1 MVTVRD
7 GTVMTTI
14 IDRNN
19 SKKYIDLYKKDKLEV
34 MYITLGEGT
43 ARGDILD
50 YLGLEA
56 SEKMVIFNFVQQHDW
71 MLTKKDLQRK
81 LQIDAPGEG
90 IAFLVPLSSIGGKRT
105 LQFLLDRQELPESE
119 ESTLKD
125 TTYELIVA
133 IADQENLEMVMDA
146 ARGAGAYGGTVI
158 HAKGTGMEYAEK
170 YLGVTIAAEK
180 AMIFIVTK
188 KDQKNSIMKA
198 IMEQAGMQTPAKTI
212 VFSLPVTDTAGLR
225 LVDLDEENE

>member
-1 MVTVRD
+1 MSDVYI
-7 GTVMTTI
+7 MTTI
-14 IDRNN
+14 IDRKN

-71 MLTKKDLQRK
+71 MLTKKNLQRK

-133 IADQENLEMVMDA
+133 IADQGNLEMVMDA

-225 LVDLDEENE
+225 LVDLDEN

>member
-1 MVTVRD
+1 MSDVYI
-7 GTVMTTI
+7 MTTI
-14 IDRNN
+14 IDRKN
-19 SKKYIDLYKKDKLEV
+19 SKKYIDVYKKDKLEV

-158 HAKGTGMEYAEK
+158 HAKGPGMEYAEK

>member
-1 MVTVRD
+1 MSDVYI
-7 GTVMTTI
+7 MTTI
-14 IDRNN
+14 IDRKN

-133 IADQENLEMVMDA
+133 IADQGNLEMVMDA

-158 HAKGTGMEYAEK
+158 HAKGTGMEYVEK

>member
-1 MVTVRD
+1 M
-7 GTVMTTI
+7 
-14 IDRNN
+14 
-19 SKKYIDLYKKDKLEV
+19 
-34 MYITLGEGT
+34 
-43 ARGDILD
+43 
-50 YLGLEA
+50 EA

-71 MLTKKDLQRK
+71 MLTKKNLQRK

-133 IADQENLEMVMDA
+133 IADQGNLEMVMDA

-198 IMEQAGMQTPAKTI
+198 IMEPAGMQTPAKTI

>member
-1 MVTVRD
+1 MSDVYI
-7 GTVMTTI
+7 MTTI
-14 IDRNN
+14 IDRKN

-56 SEKMVIFNFVQQHDW
+56 SEKMVIFNFVQQRDW

-133 IADQENLEMVMDA
+133 IADQGNLEMVMDA
-146 ARGAGAYGGTVI
+146 ARGAGASGGPVI

>member
-1 MVTVRD
+1 MSDVYI
-7 GTVMTTI
+7 MTTI
-14 IDRNN
+14 IDRKN
-19 SKKYIDLYKKDKLEV
+19 SKKYIDLYKKDKMEV

-71 MLTKKDLQRK
+71 MLTKKNLQRK

-125 TTYELIVA
+125 TTYEFIIA
-133 IADQENLEMVMDA
+133 IADQGNLEMVMDA

-188 KDQKNSIMKA
+188 KDQKNNIMKA
-198 IMEQAGMQTPAKTI
+198 IMEQAGMQSPAKTI

-225 LVDLDEENE
+225 LVDLDEN

>member
-1 MVTVRD
+1 MSDVYI
-7 GTVMTTI
+7 MTTI
-14 IDRNN
+14 IDRKN

-56 SEKMVIFNFVQQHDW
+56 SEKMVIFNFVQQRDW
-71 MLTKKDLQRK
+71 LLTKKDLQRK

-133 IADQENLEMVMDA
+133 IADQGNLEMVMDA

>member
-1 MVTVRD
+1 M
-7 GTVMTTI
+7 GEIYLMTTI
-14 IDRNN
+14 ADRNN
-19 SKKYIDLYKKDKLEV
+19 GKKYLDLYKQEQINV
-34 MYITLGEGT
+34 MYITMGQGT

-50 YLGLEA
+50 YLGLES
-56 SEKMVIFNFVQQHDW
+56 SEKVVIYSFLEMDKWKTV
-71 MLTKKDLQRK
+71 KKDLQK
-81 LQIDAPGEG
+81 KIQIDAPGEG
-90 IAFLVPLSSIGGKRT
+90 IAYLVPLSSIGGKRT
-105 LQFLLDRQELPESE
+105 LQFLLEKQELPERE

-133 IADQENLEMVMDA
+133 IADQGNLDLVMDA

-180 AMIFIVTK
+180 EMIFIVTK
-188 KDQKNSIMKA
+188 KEQKNSIMKA
-198 IMEQAGMQTPAKTI
+198 IMEQAGMETAAKTV

-225 LVDLDEENE
+225 LVDIEE

>member
-1 MVTVRD
+1 MSDVYI
-7 GTVMTTI
+7 MTTI
-14 IDRNN
+14 IDRKN

-71 MLTKKDLQRK
+71 MLTKKNLQRK

-90 IAFLVPLSSIGGKRT
+90 ISFLVPLSSIGGKRT

-125 TTYELIVA
+125 TTYELIIA
-133 IADQENLEMVMDA
+133 IADQGNLEMVMDA

-225 LVDLDEENE
+225 LVDLDEN

>member
-1 MVTVRD
+1 MSDVYI
-7 GTVMTTI
+7 MTTI
-14 IDRNN
+14 IDRKN

-56 SEKMVIFNFVQQHDW
+56 SEKMVIFNFVQQRDW
-71 MLTKKDLQRK
+71 MLTTKDLQRK

-133 IADQENLEMVMDA
+133 IADQGNLEMVMDA

>member
-1 MVTVRD
+1 MSDVYI
-7 GTVMTTI
+7 MTTI
-14 IDRNN
+14 IDRKN

-56 SEKMVIFNFVQQHDW
+56 SEKMVIFNFVQQRDW

-125 TTYELIVA
+125 TTELIVA
-133 IADQENLEMVMDA
+133 IADQGNLEMVMDA

>member
-1 MVTVRD
+1 MSDVYI
-7 GTVMTTI
+7 MTTI
-14 IDRNN
+14 IDRKN

-56 SEKMVIFNFVQQHDW
+56 SEKMVIFNFVQQRDW

-133 IADQENLEMVMDA
+133 IVDQGNLEMVMDA

>member
-1 MVTVRD
+1 MSDVYI
-7 GTVMTTI
+7 MTTI
-14 IDRNN
+14 IDRKN

-56 SEKMVIFNFVQQHDW
+56 SEKMVIFNFVQQRDW

-133 IADQENLEMVMDA
+133 IADQGNLEMVMDA

-212 VFSLPVTDTAGLR
+212 VFSLPVTDTAVLR

>member
-1 MVTVRD
+1 MSDVYI
-7 GTVMTTI
+7 MTTI
-14 IDRNN
+14 IDRKN

-71 MLTKKDLQRK
+71 MLTKKNLQRK

-133 IADQENLEMVMDA
+133 IADQGNLEMVMDA

-188 KDQKNSIMKA
+188 KDQKNNIMKA
-198 IMEQAGMQTPAKTI
+198 IMEQAGMQSPAKTI

>member
-1 MVTVRD
+1 MSDVYI
-7 GTVMTTI
+7 MTTI
-14 IDRNN
+14 IDRKN

-133 IADQENLEMVMDA
+133 IADQGNLEMVMDA

>member
-1 MVTVRD
+1 MSDVYI
-7 GTVMTTI
+7 MTTI
-14 IDRNN
+14 IDRKN

-56 SEKMVIFNFVQQHDW
+56 SEKMVIFNFVQQRDW
-71 MLTKKDLQRK
+71 MLTKKNLQRK

-133 IADQENLEMVMDA
+133 IADQGNLEMVMDA

>member
-1 MVTVRD
+1 MSDVYI
-7 GTVMTTI
+7 MTTI
-14 IDRNN
+14 IDRKN

-125 TTYELIVA
+125 ITYELIVA

>member
-1 MVTVRD
+1 MSDVYI
-7 GTVMTTI
+7 MTTI
-14 IDRNN
+14 IDRKN

-56 SEKMVIFNFVQQHDW
+56 SEKMVIFNFVQQRDW

-105 LQFLLDRQELPESE
+105 LQFLLDRQKLPESE

-133 IADQENLEMVMDA
+133 IADQGNLEMVMDA

-198 IMEQAGMQTPAKTI
+198 ILEQAGMQTPAKTI

>member
-1 MVTVRD
+1 MSDVYI
-7 GTVMTTI
+7 MTTI
-14 IDRNN
+14 IDRKN

-71 MLTKKDLQRK
+71 MLTKKNLQSK

>member
-1 MVTVRD
+1 
-7 GTVMTTI
+7 MTTI
-14 IDRNN
+14 IDRKN
-19 SKKYIDLYKKDKLEV
+19 SKKYLDLYKKDKLDV
-34 MYITLGEGT
+34 MYSTLGEGT

-56 SEKMVIFNFVQQHDW
+56 SEKMVIFNFVQHKDW
-71 MLTKKDLQRK
+71 QQTKKDLQRK

-105 LQFLLDRQELPESE
+105 LQFLLNRQELPESE

-125 TTYELIVA
+125 TTYELIIA
-133 IADQENLEMVMDA
+133 IADQGSLDTVMDA

-180 AMIFIVTK
+180 SMIFIVTK
-188 KDQKNSIMKA
+188 KEQKNSIMKA
-198 IMEQAGMQTPAKTI
+198 IMEQAGMHSPAKTV

-225 LVDLDEENE
+225 LVEIEEE

>member
-1 MVTVRD
+1 M
-7 GTVMTTI
+7 
-14 IDRNN
+14 
-19 SKKYIDLYKKDKLEV
+19 
-34 MYITLGEGT
+34 
-43 ARGDILD
+43 
-50 YLGLEA
+50 
-56 SEKMVIFNFVQQHDW
+56 
-71 MLTKKDLQRK
+71 
-81 LQIDAPGEG
+81 
-90 IAFLVPLSSIGGKRT
+90 
-105 LQFLLDRQELPESE
+105 QFLLDRQELPESE

-188 KDQKNSIMKA
+188 RIRR
-198 IMEQAGMQTPAKTI
+198 
-212 VFSLPVTDTAGLR
+212 TAL
-225 LVDLDEENE
+225 

>member
-1 MVTVRD
+1 MSDVYI
-7 GTVMTTI
+7 MTTI
-14 IDRNN
+14 IDRKN

-56 SEKMVIFNFVQQHDW
+56 SEKMVIFNFVQQRDW

-133 IADQENLEMVMDA
+133 IADQGNLEMVMDA

-225 LVDLDEENE
+225 LVDLDEEND

>member
-1 MVTVRD
+1 MSDVYI
-7 GTVMTTI
+7 MTTI
-14 IDRNN
+14 IDRKN

-71 MLTKKDLQRK
+71 MLTKKNLQRK

-119 ESTLKD
+119 ESTLKY

-133 IADQENLEMVMDA
+133 IADQGNLEMVMDA

>member
-1 MVTVRD
+1 MSDVYI
-7 GTVMTTI
+7 MTTI
-14 IDRNN
+14 IDRKN

-133 IADQENLEMVMDA
+133 IADQESLEMVMDA

>member
-1 MVTVRD
+1 
-7 GTVMTTI
+7 MTTI
-14 IDRNN
+14 IDRKN

>member
-1 MVTVRD
+1 MSDVYI
-7 GTVMTTI
+7 MMTI
-14 IDRNN
+14 IDRKN
-19 SKKYIDLYKKDKLEV
+19 SRKYIDLYKKDKLEV

-198 IMEQAGMQTPAKTI
+198 IMEQAGMQTPVKTI

>member
-1 MVTVRD
+1 MSDVYI
-7 GTVMTTI
+7 MTTI
-14 IDRNN
+14 IDRKN

-56 SEKMVIFNFVQQHDW
+56 SEKMVIFNFVQQRDW

-133 IADQENLEMVMDA
+133 IADQGNLEMVMDA

-198 IMEQAGMQTPAKTI
+198 IMEQAGMQAPAKTI

>member
-1 MVTVRD
+1 MSDVYI
-7 GTVMTTI
+7 MTTI
-14 IDRNN
+14 IDRKN

-56 SEKMVIFNFVQQHDW
+56 SEKMVIFNFVQQRDW

-133 IADQENLEMVMDA
+133 IADQGNLEMVMDA

-198 IMEQAGMQTPAKTI
+198 IIEQAGMQTPAKTI

>member
-1 MVTVRD
+1 MSDVYI
-7 GTVMTTI
+7 MTTI
-14 IDRNN
+14 IDRKN
-19 SKKYIDLYKKDKLEV
+19 SKKYIDLYKKDKMEV

-71 MLTKKDLQRK
+71 MLTKKNLQRK

-125 TTYELIVA
+125 TTYELIIA
-133 IADQENLEMVMDA
+133 IADQGNLEMVMDA

-188 KDQKNSIMKA
+188 KDQKNNIMKA
-198 IMEQAGMQTPAKTI
+198 IMEQAGMQSPAKTI

-225 LVDLDEENE
+225 LVDLDEN

>member
-1 MVTVRD
+1 MSDVYI
-7 GTVMTTI
+7 MTTI
-14 IDRNN
+14 IDRKN

-56 SEKMVIFNFVQQHDW
+56 SEKMVIFNFVQQRDW

-105 LQFLLDRQELPESE
+105 LQFLLNRQELPESE

>member
-1 MVTVRD
+1 MSDVYI
-7 GTVMTTI
+7 MTTI
-14 IDRNN
+14 IDRKN
-19 SKKYIDLYKKDKLEV
+19 SKKYIDLYKKEKLEV

-56 SEKMVIFNFVQQHDW
+56 SEKMVIFNFVQQRDW

-133 IADQENLEMVMDA
+133 IADQGNLEMVMDA

>member
-1 MVTVRD
+1 MSDVYI
-7 GTVMTTI
+7 MTTI
-14 IDRNN
+14 IDRKN

-56 SEKMVIFNFVQQHDW
+56 SEKMVIFNFVQQNDW
-71 MLTKKDLQRK
+71 TQTKKDLQRK

-125 TTYELIVA
+125 TTYELIIA
-133 IADQENLEMVMDA
+133 IADQGNLEMVMDA

-188 KDQKNSIMKA
+188 KDQKNNIMKA
-198 IMEQAGMQTPAKTI
+198 IMEQAGMQSPAKTI

-225 LVDLDEENE
+225 LVDLDDMN

>member
-1 MVTVRD
+1 MSDVYI
-7 GTVMTTI
+7 MTTI
-14 IDRNN
+14 IDRKN

-180 AMIFIVTK
+180 AMIFI
-188 KDQKNSIMKA
+188 
-198 IMEQAGMQTPAKTI
+198 
-212 VFSLPVTDTAGLR
+212 FSQEYQVPVRSGSGR
-225 LVDLDEENE
+225 S

>member
-1 MVTVRD
+1 MSD
-7 GTVMTTI
+7 ICLMTTI
-14 IDRNN
+14 VDRSN
-19 SKKYIDLYKKDKLEV
+19 SKKYFDFYKQEELHV
-34 MYITLGEGT
+34 MYVTMGHGT

-56 SEKMVIFNFVQQHDW
+56 SEKTVAFHFLELGNWKTV
-71 MLTKKDLQRK
+71 KRDLQKK

-105 LQFLLDRQELPESE
+105 LQFLLEKKELPERE

-125 TTYELIVA
+125 TTYELIIA
-133 IADQENLEMVMDA
+133 IADQGNLELVMDA

-180 AMIFIVTK
+180 EMIFIVTK
-188 KDQKNSIMKA
+188 KEQKNGIMKA
-198 IMEQAGMQTPAKTI
+198 IMEQAGMDSTAKTV

-225 LVDLDEENE
+225 LIDIEE

>member
-1 MVTVRD
+1 MSDVYI
-7 GTVMTTI
+7 MTTI
-14 IDRNN
+14 IDRKN

-71 MLTKKDLQRK
+71 MLTKKDLQRN

>member
-1 MVTVRD
+1 MSDVYI
-7 GTVMTTI
+7 MTTI
-14 IDRNN
+14 IDRKN

-56 SEKMVIFNFVQQHDW
+56 SEKMVIFNFVQKNDW
-71 MLTKKDLQRK
+71 IQTKKDLQRK

-125 TTYELIVA
+125 TTYELIIA
-133 IADQENLEMVMDA
+133 IADQGNLEMVMDA

-180 AMIFIVTK
+180 SMIFIVTK
-188 KDQKNSIMKA
+188 KDQKNNIMKA
-198 IMEQAGMQTPAKTI
+198 IMEQAGMQSPAKTI